1 MNYKKIGGNMHFY
14 KSEDKIIVVQNIA
27 SAPTVISSV
36 VQEVR
41 RIVLNMFPKHYFKY
55 DNVST
60 RMAILDHNRND
71 SYSSNVDKIPY
82 PSISFS
88 PEITLEDAIELGRY
102 PLLSDTNLY
111 IQKNP
116 NGRYKHVVS
125 DPDSKFD
132 IYTSSDYITV
142 NNYVSIKVKSFQA
155 AMRAAYYLKS
165 RLAQGPVYDN
175 NKYID
180 VELPKTFVKLMTELK
195 GFGGVNNAPEI
206 YETDL
211 AAFDNYMTSICKT
224 DTRIRAKKDLST
236 GKWCFFYGNSVNM
249 LMLFADLNI
258 PTQVIRES
266 QSEGEYEITFRVQT
280 SVRMP
285 NAFMFYIDRNSI
297 THALNNNKK
306 LKSQLTSSEDD
317 GINGSFYTIE
327 PITVKVD
334 FKDTRW
340 FLSSSGREWI
350 GQNIVHQRYTYDIEH
365 TINMLDLSL
374 ILKEYV
380 VRIHSYAIQ
389 NNVDTTQ
396 LLAIEID
403 ADTEYDV
410 DYDNL
415 IITFSNPIHSDFILN
430 VWINRSLVELL
441 EEQMA
446 NGNSFFLNESAM
458 TTANINYYDYDTDSD
473 IQAKV
478 KIYRFQS
485 DTEMED
491 TDINKSFRI
500 KTIYGIGYFG
510 LVPEGHESASPYK
523 VCVGMDDF
531 GNPIIRCLEL
541 V

>member
-1 MNYKKIGGNMHFY
+1 MHFY
-14 KSEDKIIVVQNIA
+14 KSDDKVIVVQNIA

-71 SYSSNVDKIPY
+71 SYNSTVDKIPY

-88 PEITLEDAIELGRY
+88 PEITLEDAIALGRY

-180 VELPKTFVKLMTELK
+180 VELPKTFVKLITELK

-211 AAFDNYMTSICKT
+211 ALFDNYMTSICKT

-249 LMLFADLNI
+249 LMIFADLNV
-258 PTQVIRES
+258 PNQVIRES

-280 SVRMP
+280 SLRMP
-285 NAFMFYIDRNSI
+285 NAFMFYINTS
-297 THALNNNKK
+297 TMTQALNKNRS
-306 LKSQLTSSEDD
+306 LKSQLTTSADD
-317 GINGSFYTIE
+317 NTNGAFYTIE
-327 PITVKVD
+327 PIKVKTD

-340 FLSSSGREWI
+340 FLASDGKEWV
-350 GQNIVHQRYTYDIEH
+350 GHNIIHQRYTYDIEH
-365 TINMLDLSL
+365 SISSLDLSQ
-374 ILKEYV
+374 ILKEHV
-380 VRIHSYAIQ
+380 VTLHSYGMQ
-389 NNVDTTQ
+389 NNLDITQ
-396 LLAIEID
+396 LLAVEVES
-403 ADTEYDV
+403 DTAYTV

-415 IITFSNPIHSDFILN
+415 LVIFDEAIHSDFVLN

-441 EEQMA
+441 EEQMTS
-446 NGNSFFLNESAM
+446 GKSFFLNDAAM
-458 TTANINYYDYDTDSD
+458 TTADIDYYDYDTDSSV
-473 IQAKV
+473 QAKV

-485 DTEMED
+485 DAEMED